1 MRIYLL
7 ICGLLLSVAFD
18 SAFAQ
23 STWENTQNTGKG
35 KVIVHFLNYPPFFY
49 EENGTLKGVEYELFE
64 AFIDFAK
71 RKYNVEIEV
80 EYRKIATFTKLY
92 NDVKTGMPG
101 NFGLASTSYTEER
114 AKEIGFSQPYMSDVD
129 ILISSQNLPI
139 VADSMEFVRAFKD
152 AKGLAARNT
161 TYEQEMQSLIKK
173 FPSLKVVYVE
183 HTGEVKN
190 RISKENNLYGFY
202 PLASYLLDRKN
213 GLRLKRQNLF
223 KIEHP
228 GGLCMI
234 FPINSDWRKPVEE
247 FFGSKGFDEVMR
259 SILKKNFG
267 DDIFDMVF
275 TRGGDMSL
283 IVAKEREIQEKEIAE
298 KEERIGQTQALLSAQ
313 TVYTYILIGG
323 AGLLVLVAIGIF
335 SRYRE
340 KQRTN
345 NILEQ
350 QNNLIETQKK
360 QLGKT
365 NSQLTQLNQEIAA
378 QRDEISQTKDVLEV
392 QNKKMSDSIRA
403 AKSIQTALLPFESR
417 MNGAF
422 QDYFIIWLPKDV
434 VSGDFYWLAEVE
446 KYTFIAA
453 IDCTGHGV
461 PGAFMSMLGYA
472 LLNEIVNLEETLEP
486 AEILQKLHHGINTA
500 LKQDQ
505 VQEQH
510 GMDVCLCRIEKTSD
524 EERHVVF
531 AGAKRPL
538 YFIQGGKLAKMAGD
552 RLSCGG
558 KALSEDI
565 SFSNYSIH
573 LHKDDILYLTTD
585 GYADTPNAER
595 KRIGTAQ
602 FEGYL
607 KEYAPFP
614 LKWQKNKLIQN
625 IQDFQQQEE
634 QRDDV
639 TIIGVKL

>member
-1 MRIYLL
+1 
-7 ICGLLLSVAFD
+7 
-18 SAFAQ
+18 
-23 STWENTQNTGKG
+23 
-35 KVIVHFLNYPPFFY
+35 
-49 EENGTLKGVEYELFE
+49 
-64 AFIDFAK
+64 
-71 RKYNVEIEV
+71 
-80 EYRKIATFTKLY
+80 
-92 NDVKTGMPG
+92 
-101 NFGLASTSYTEER
+101 
-114 AKEIGFSQPYMSDVD
+114 
-129 ILISSQNLPI
+129 
-139 VADSMEFVRAFKD
+139 
-152 AKGLAARNT
+152 
-161 TYEQEMQSLIKK
+161 
-173 FPSLKVVYVE
+173 
-183 HTGEVKN
+183 
-190 RISKENNLYGFY
+190 
-202 PLASYLLDRKN
+202 LASYLLDRKN

-223 KIEHP
+223 KIERP
-228 GGLCMI
+228 GGLAMI
-234 FPINSDWRKPVEE
+234 FPVNSDWRKPVDE
-247 FFGSKGFDEVMR
+247 FFTSKGFDDVMR

-298 KEERIGQTQALLSAQ
+298 KEQRIGQTEAQLSAQ

-323 AGLLVLVAIGIF
+323 AGILVLIAIGIF

-345 NILEQ
+345 KILEQ

-365 NSQLTQLNQEIAA
+365 NAQLTQLNQEIAA
-378 QRDEISQTKDVLEV
+378 QRDEITQTKDILEA

-403 AKSIQTALLPFESR
+403 AKSIQTALLPFENR
-417 MNGAF
+417 MNSAF

-434 VSGDFYWLAEVE
+434 VSGDFYWLAEVNQ
-446 KYTFIAA
+446 YTFIAA

-472 LLNEIVNLEETLEP
+472 LLNEIVSLEETLEP
-486 AEILQKLHHGINTA
+486 AEILRKLHEGINTA

-510 GMDVCLCRIEKTSD
+510 GMDVCLCRIEKVNDT
-524 EERHVVF
+524 ERHVVF

-558 KALSEDI
+558 KSLSEEI
-565 SFSNYSIH
+565 TFNNYSIH

-607 KEYAPFP
+607 KDYSPFP

-639 TIIGVKL
+639 TVIGVKL